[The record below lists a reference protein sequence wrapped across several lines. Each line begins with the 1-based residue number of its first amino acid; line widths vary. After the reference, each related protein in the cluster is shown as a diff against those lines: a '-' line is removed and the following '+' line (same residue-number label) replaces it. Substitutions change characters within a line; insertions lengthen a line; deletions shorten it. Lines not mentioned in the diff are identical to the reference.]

1 MKKILVMGL
10 PGSGKTFLAKELK
23 KQLETLGKKVQWFNA
38 DIIREKF
45 NDWDFSE
52 EGRIRQSIRMKVLA
66 DESDSD
72 FVIADFVAPL
82 PEMRTN
88 FDADWVV
95 WVDTITEGRFEDT
108 NKAFVKP
115 DSFDFHVTEKNCK
128 KWAKSI
134 VSEIAKVEDR
144 HQEISDTIWRSVV
157 KAYSYRVCG
166 SLTTFVISFI
176 VTGSVVISATIGF
189 TEMLLKPFIYWLHER
204 VWNKIRW
211 GKKYV

>member
-10 PGSGKTFLAKELK
+10 PGSGKTFLSKELK

-38 DIIREKF
+38 DIVREKF

-66 DESDSD
+66 DESDAD

-82 PEMRTN
+82 PQMRTN
-88 FDADWVV
+88 FDADWVI
-95 WVDTITEGRFEDT
+95 WVDTIKEGRFEDT

-115 DSFDFHVTEKNCK
+115 DSFDFRVTEQDCK

-134 VSEIAKVEDR
+134 VSDICPTKANEGSVRSLAKA
-144 HQEISDTIWRSVV
+144 ISWRMTGTLDT
-157 KAYSYRVCG
+157 
-166 SLTTFVISFI
+166 FI
-176 VTGSVVISATIGF
+176 VSWFITGTLALATGIALTEIF
-189 TEMLLKPFIYWLHER
+189 TKVGLFWLHER
-204 VWNKIRW
+204 VWNKIQW
-211 GKKYV
+211 GRKA